1 MILDNIER
9 LKSSISIH
17 ANKKTS
23 NILDGSYRSI
33 YKGNG
38 LNFED
43 LREYIP
49 GDNVRDIDWKASSR
63 SKGYLVKRYISE
75 KKHNIMLIFDTGK
88 KLLGDTAAGE
98 SKHDVALMVG
108 GIIGLLAAQNGDF
121 VGSIFGKGNMIDH
134 YQTKAGLY
142 NLERILTAYTSEDV
156 CKEGAS
162 LKRTL
167 EYVISHI
174 RRRMIVFI
182 ISDAVGISSV
192 DEGMYKRLACQHDV
206 CVVNISDIELTGK
219 KSYSVENDCYVP
231 EFITKSKKLKKLE
244 TQIREETYNNNER
257 ILIRYGIAQVTINSK
272 DEVAEKV
279 IELLEKHKR

>member
-75 KKHNIMLIFDTGK
+75 KKK
-88 KLLGDTAAGE
+88 KNRHSGYY
-98 SKHDVALMVG
+98 
-108 GIIGLLAAQNGDF
+108 F
-121 VGSIFGKGNMIDH
+121 
-134 YQTKAGLY
+134 GLY
-142 NLERILTAYTSEDV
+142 GNNRFGLRMCLGIKIGHRCSCWYFCFRKRRV
-156 CKEGAS
+156 CS
-162 LKRTL
+162 RT
-167 EYVISHI
+167 
-174 RRRMIVFI
+174 F
-182 ISDAVGISSV
+182 
-192 DEGMYKRLACQHDV
+192 
-206 CVVNISDIELTGK
+206 
-219 KSYSVENDCYVP
+219 
-231 EFITKSKKLKKLE
+231 TK
-244 TQIREETYNNNER
+244 
-257 ILIRYGIAQVTINSK
+257 
-272 DEVAEKV
+272 
-279 IELLEKHKR
+279 